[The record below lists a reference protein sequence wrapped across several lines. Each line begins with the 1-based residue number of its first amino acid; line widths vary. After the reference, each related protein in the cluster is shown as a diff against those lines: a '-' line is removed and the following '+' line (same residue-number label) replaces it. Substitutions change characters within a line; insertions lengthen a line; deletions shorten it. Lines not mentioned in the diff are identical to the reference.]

1 MKKEERR
8 RMVEHH
14 LRKKVENSTQVEKE
28 YKAIKIPSY
37 LYDELSRL
45 KAATGVKTY
54 GRLIAEL
61 LAKSEI
67 DPTRVAERKIEQLEG
82 EIGELVPHAYGAISQ
97 ALVLCRWAIR
107 MDRAQCERL
116 QMELLS
122 LLRELRREADR

>member
-1 MKKEERR
+1 
-8 RMVEHH
+8 MVEQH

-67 DPTRVAERKIEQLEG
+67 DPTRVADAKISQLE
-82 EIGELVPHAYGAISQ
+82 EELAGLAPHASGAVGQ
-97 ALVLCRWAIR
+97 ALILCRWAIR

-122 LLRELRREADR
+122 LLRELRRGEA